1 MGELRKVNRKI
12 KAAMKIFIK
21 NEDDGAL
28 KSMTKLIKQREEILK
43 NINKDISDV

>member
-1 MGELRKVNRKI
+1 MGELRKINRKI
-12 KAAMKIFIK
+12 KAAMRIFIK

-28 KSMTKLIKQREEILK
+28 KSVAKLSKQREEILK

>member
-1 MGELRKVNRKI
+1 MSKLNKINRKI

-28 KSMTKLIKQREEILK
+28 KSVAKLIKQREEILK
-43 NINKDISDV
+43 NINMDISDV